1 MKKENKNN
9 YKFLNSTPVVC
20 KKFMINK
27 LKKFFQFQFQHQ
39 IQQNLMNKNVIF
51 KKLIQF
57 IYKKFLKI
65 QGQLMMKQNFS

>member
-1 MKKENKNN
+1 
-9 YKFLNSTPVVC
+9 
-20 KKFMINK
+20 MINK

-57 IYKKFLKI
+57 IYKKFSKI

>member
-39 IQQNLMNKNVIF
+39 IQQKLMNKNVIF
-51 KKLIQF
+51 KKLI
-57 IYKKFLKI
+57 
-65 QGQLMMKQNFS
+65 